1 MTQSSRA
8 AAGLNGNQ
16 RYELSFSLNEKWE
29 RNRKKS
35 KTRMNKKKTD
45 DEKCFFLKLKRIK
58 NDKINSTQHE
68 NVIMHK
74 IVNETA

>member
-1 MTQSSRA
+1 MAQSARPA
-8 AAGLNGNQ
+8 AALNGNQ

-29 RNRKKS
+29 RNEKNGEKPECKKN
-35 KTRMNKKKTD
+35 TEE
-45 DEKCFFLKLKRIK
+45 EKCGFLKLKRIK